1 MRREYT
7 TSAEDPEHR
16 RSMAYATVHTHIS
29 LLTIKGASTVRRVVR
44 TDGGKGS
51 E

>member
-1 MRREYT
+1 MRRECT
-7 TSAEDPEHR
+7 ASVGDPEHS

-29 LLTIKGASTVRRVVR
+29 LLTIKGASTVRRVMR
-44 TDGGKGS
+44 TEGVKQS